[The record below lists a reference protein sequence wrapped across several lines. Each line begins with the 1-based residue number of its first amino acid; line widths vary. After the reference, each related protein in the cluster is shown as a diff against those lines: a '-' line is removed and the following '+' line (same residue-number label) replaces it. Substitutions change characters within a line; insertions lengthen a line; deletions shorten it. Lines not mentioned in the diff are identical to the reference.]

1 VARFLPQLPGYLY
14 AFDEQN
20 LYVNLYMAKTAVLPH
35 PLTPI
40 RIVQETAYPWN
51 GGVCLTLNPEQ
62 AVTFTLHLRI
72 PGWAQGQPV
81 PSDLYCY
88 SDLTGLADLS
98 GLVNGEPIVIKIV
111 KGFVAI
117 RRTWQA
123 GDVVTLE
130 LPMPVQR
137 VLGHEQV
144 VNNRGRVAL
153 ERGPLVY
160 CVEGVD
166 NGRLADLCLPDTMPL
181 TTESRPDLLSGVTV
195 IHGEGLVAIPYYA
208 WANRGVG
215 EMAVWLSRTEN

>member
-1 VARFLPQLPGYLY
+1 MPM
-14 AFDEQN
+14 E
-20 LYVNLYMAKTAVLPH
+20 
-35 PLTPI
+35 
-40 RIVQETAYPWN
+40 IV
-51 GGVCLTLNPEQ
+51 
-62 AVTFTLHLRI
+62 
-72 PGWAQGQPV
+72 
-81 PSDLYCY
+81 D
-88 SDLTGLADLS
+88 
-98 GLVNGEPIVIKIV
+98 
-111 KGFVAI
+111 GFVAI
-117 RRTWQA
+117 HRTWQA

-166 NGRLADLCLPDTMPL
+166 NGRLSDLSLPDTMPL

-195 IHGEGLVAIPYYA
+195 IRGEGLFAIPYYA
-208 WANRGVG
+208 WANRGIG